1 MFTFDELQGIV
12 DVEIRQRIK
21 AMIDRNPAA
30 LYLPVEYTM
39 EMGGKRLRP
48 VLLLMAYN
56 LFSNEITRAL
66 PAAVAVEVFHNFTLL
81 HDDIMDKAD
90 IRRNRPTVHK
100 KFSENSAI
108 LSGDVMAFLSYDYL
122 FACQSERITDV
133 ARLFSTTAIE
143 VCEGQQ
149 YDMDFENR
157 LDVSEEEYIE
167 MIRLKTAVLLGC
179 SLKAGALLAN
189 ADDHLASRL
198 YEFGI
203 NLGLAFQ
210 LQDDLLDTF
219 GDQVTFGK
227 KIGGDILANKKTC
240 LLIKALELASEKQLA
255 ELKQWLESKSFDPRQ
270 KVNAVKD
277 IYNQL
282 DIRKYTE
289 EKINTL
295 FQTSAVILHEIDIPE
310 TKKLQ
315 LENLSRAMLRR
326 DR

>member
-1 MFTFDELQGIV
+1 M
-12 DVEIRQRIK
+12 
-21 AMIDRNPAA
+21 
-30 LYLPVEYTM
+30 
-39 EMGGKRLRP
+39 
-48 VLLLMAYN
+48 
-56 LFSNEITRAL
+56 
-66 PAAVAVEVFHNFTLL
+66 
-81 HDDIMDKAD
+81 
-90 IRRNRPTVHK
+90 RRNRPTVHK

-157 LDVSEEEYIE
+157 LDVSEDEYIE

-255 ELKQWLESKSFDPRQ
+255 ELKQWLESKSFDPLE
-270 KVNAVKD
+270 KINAVKD

-289 EKINTL
+289 EKINIL

-315 LENLSRAMLRR
+315 LENLSRAILKR